1 MDASYFAARY
11 KPHPDR
17 GRVWKAITEYLQK
30 FIRPATTIADIGA
43 GYCDFIN
50 QIRATTRYAV
60 DTNPEV
66 AGLVAAGVKFV
77 PATAIEDIAL
87 PTHSLDVVLMSNILE
102 HLSHDRCDRLFD
114 RLEHLLTP
122 NGRVIVIQPN
132 YFYCYRRYWDD
143 FTHVRA
149 FSHVSLRDFLI
160 SRGYRIVMMEK
171 RFLPFSFESPLPK
184 SYWLTKLYLA
194 SFWRPLAGQML
205 VVAQRPCTSNR
216 K

>member
-1 MDASYFAARY
+1 ASDVRF
-11 KPHPDR
+11 
-17 GRVWKAITEYLQK
+17 
-30 FIRPATTIADIGA
+30 
-43 GYCDFIN
+43 
-50 QIRATTRYAV
+50 
-60 DTNPEV
+60 
-66 AGLVAAGVKFV
+66 VAANPIQSLKLPPNSVD
-77 PATAIEDIAL
+77 AIL
-87 PTHSLDVVLMSNILE
+87 VSNVLE
-102 HLSHDRCDRLFD
+102 HLSPEQCSELFD
-114 RLEHLLTP
+114 RFNDALSPTGKILA
-122 NGRVIVIQPN
+122 IQPN

-160 SRGYRIVMMEK
+160 SRGYRIVTMEK